1 MPACID
7 TSVKLFVFLFV
18 LLGVSLSAGSLMDT
32 MTDQQLSA
40 NPSTNAS
47 TYVTSATKFSIKFE
61 SKPCDEKQKSAIK
74 EVTSYLSTQKGDFFV
89 QPESKSQNES
99 CWCLNVGFRAAPG
112 HGLKKDSVSKGL
124 RRRLNKLDEP
134 CGSLKF
140 SIYHEEKCDPSQ
152 LRFLEQSVGP
162 DPNES
167 KKLPCVSP
175 APFAASDTN
184 SGIRE
189 SGDQYNP
196 HQAPSLY

>member
-1 MPACID
+1 M
-7 TSVKLFVFLFV
+7 KLFVFLFV

-32 MTDQQLSA
+32 MTDQKSSA
-40 NPSTNAS
+40 NPYTNAS

-61 SKPCDEKQKSAIK
+61 SKPCEEKQTSAI
-74 EVTSYLSTQKGDFFV
+74 EEIRSYLSTQTGDFFV

-124 RRRLNKLDEP
+124 RRRLNKLDDQ
-134 CGSLKF
+134 CRNLKF
-140 SIYHEEKCDPSQ
+140 SIYEEKCDPSQ
-152 LRFLEQSVGP
+152 FRFLDQSVGP

-167 KKLPCVSP
+167 KNLPCVSP

>member
-32 MTDQQLSA
+32 MTDQKSSA

-74 EVTSYLSTQKGDFFV
+74 EITSYLSTQRGDKFV

-99 CWCLNVGFRAAPG
+99 SWRLNVIFRDAPD
-112 HGLKKDSVSKGL
+112 HVLNKDSVSRGL
-124 RRRLNKLDEP
+124 RRRLNKIEAE
-134 CGSLKF
+134 CGQF
-140 SIYHEEKCDPSQ
+140 SIYEEKCDPSQ
-152 LRFLEQSVGP
+152 FRVLDQSVGP
-162 DPNES
+162 DPKN
-167 KKLPCVSP
+167 CVSP
-175 APFAASDTN
+175 ATFAASGTN
-184 SGIRE
+184 SGIHE
-189 SGDQYNP
+189 AGD
-196 HQAPSLY
+196 

>member
-1 MPACID
+1 MPACVD

-47 TYVTSATKFSIKFE
+47 TSPTQFSIKFE
-61 SKPCDEKQKSAIK
+61 SKPCEEKQTSAI
-74 EVTSYLSTQKGDFFV
+74 EEIRSYLSTQTGDFFV

>member
-47 TYVTSATKFSIKFE
+47 TSPTQFSIKFE
-61 SKPCDEKQKSAIK
+61 SKPCEEKQTSAIEEIK
-74 EVTSYLSTQKGDFFV
+74 SYLSTQTGDFFV

-124 RRRLNKLDEP
+124 RRRLNKIEAE
-134 CGSLKF
+134 CGQF
-140 SIYHEEKCDPSQ
+140 SIYEEKCDPSQ
-152 LRFLEQSVGP
+152 FRVLDQSVGP
-162 DPNES
+162 DPKN
-167 KKLPCVSP
+167 CVSP
-175 APFAASDTN
+175 ATFAASGTN
-184 SGIRE
+184 SGIHD
-189 SGDQYNP
+189 SGDQ
-196 HQAPSLY
+196 

>member
-47 TYVTSATKFSIKFE
+47 TSPTQFSIKFE
-61 SKPCDEKQKSAIK
+61 SKPCEEKQKSAIK
-74 EVTSYLSTQKGDFFV
+74 AITSYLAKQKGDYFV

-99 CWCLNVGFRAAPG
+99 CWCLNVGFRAAPD
-112 HGLKKDSVSKGL
+112 HGLKNDSLSKGL
-124 RRRLNKLDEP
+124 RRRLNKLDGQ

-140 SIYHEEKCDPSQ
+140 SIYEEKCDPSQ

-175 APFAASDTN
+175 ATFAASDTN

-189 SGDQYNP
+189 SGDQ
-196 HQAPSLY
+196 

>member
-47 TYVTSATKFSIKFE
+47 TSPTQFSIKFE
-61 SKPCDEKQKSAIK
+61 SKPCEEKQTSAIEEIK
-74 EVTSYLSTQKGDFFV
+74 SYLSTQTGDFFV

-99 CWCLNVGFRAAPG
+99 CWCLNVGFRAA

-124 RRRLNKLDEP
+124 RRRLNKLDDQ
-134 CGSLKF
+134 CRNLKF
-140 SIYHEEKCDPSQ
+140 SIYEEKCDPSQ
-152 LRFLEQSVGP
+152 FRFLEQSVGP

-167 KKLPCVSP
+167 KNLPCVSP
-175 APFAASDTN
+175 ATFAASDTN

-189 SGDQYNP
+189 SGDQ
-196 HQAPSLY
+196 

>member
-74 EVTSYLSTQKGDFFV
+74 EVTSYLSTQKGDYFV

-99 CWCLNVGFRAAPG
+99 CWCLNVGFRAAPD
-112 HGLKKDSVSKGL
+112 HKIDSVSRGL
-124 RRRLNKLDEP
+124 RRRLNKLDAK
-134 CGSLKF
+134 CGNLKF
-140 SIYHEEKCDPSQ
+140 SIYEEKCDPSQ
-152 LRFLEQSVGP
+152 FRFLEQSVGP

-167 KKLPCVSP
+167 KNLPCVSP
-175 APFAASDTN
+175 ATFAASDTN

-189 SGDQYNP
+189 SGDQ
-196 HQAPSLY
+196 

>member
-47 TYVTSATKFSIKFE
+47 TYVTAATKFSIKFE
-61 SKPCDEKQKSAIK
+61 SKPCKEKQESAI
-74 EVTSYLSTQKGDFFV
+74 EAITSYLLTQKGDYFV

-99 CWCLNVGFRAAPG
+99 CWCLNVGFRAAPD
-112 HGLKKDSVSKGL
+112 HGLKKDSLSRAL
-124 RRRLNKLDEP
+124 RRRLNKLDDQ
-134 CGSLKF
+134 CSNLKF
-140 SIYHEEKCDPSQ
+140 SIYEEKCDPSQ
-152 LRFLEQSVGP
+152 FGFLEQSVGP

-167 KKLPCVSP
+167 KNLPCVSP
-175 APFAASDTN
+175 ATFAASDTN

-189 SGDQYNP
+189 SGDQKHP